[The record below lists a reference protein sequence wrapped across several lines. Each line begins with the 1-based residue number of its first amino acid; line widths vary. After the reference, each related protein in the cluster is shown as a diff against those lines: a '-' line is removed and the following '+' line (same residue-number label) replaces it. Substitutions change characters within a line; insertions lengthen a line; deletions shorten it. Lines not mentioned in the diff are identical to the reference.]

1 LVYPARNDEELE
13 RAVLRLMG
21 LPSVARYPEASVVR
35 EGEHLIIR
43 FGGLEHEQTVG
54 IPLKYTGAED
64 GEAAE
69 LMLLAQL
76 QRIGYRVRRGS
87 PRGANSS

>member
-1 LVYPARNDEELE
+1 M
-13 RAVLRLMG
+13 LRLMG

-87 PRGANSS
+87 PRGTNSS